1 MSEQTASDREPDL
14 MDEVARGGDLR
25 TAPTRRRLLIATD
38 FSATSERALILAQD
52 LARAMRAMLEIVH
65 VHSLPIY
72 SLPPPVEML
81 APTVIAQEV
90 LADIDHQL
98 SRLCDRARTGG
109 LVCESVALI
118 GEPHAEILKRAS
130 ESGATMIIMGTH
142 GRTGLAHA
150 LLGSVAERVV
160 QRALCPVLVVPS
172 AERAKVA
179 PPTTVSP

>member
-1 MSEQTASDREPDL
+1 MSEQTASDQAPDL
-14 MDEVARGGDLR
+14 MEEVARGGDLR
-25 TAPTRRRLLIATD
+25 TSSSRRRLLVPTD
-38 FSATSERALILAQD
+38 FSRSSDRALILALD
-52 LARAMRAMLEIVH
+52 LARGLRAMIEIVH
-65 VHSLPIY
+65 VQSLPIY

-98 SRLCDRARTGG
+98 TRVCDRVRSNG
-109 LVCESVALI
+109 LVCESITLI
-118 GEPHAEILKRAS
+118 GEPHAEILKRAA
-130 ESGATMIIMGTH
+130 ESGASMIVMGTH
-142 GRTGLAHA
+142 GRTGLSHA